1 MGIYVHETA
10 TVEEGAKIGEGTRIW
25 HQAHVRSG
33 SEIGS
38 GCNIGKNCYIDA
50 GAKIGNRV
58 KIQNNVSVY
67 HGVEI
72 GDDVF
77 VGPSAV
83 FTNDFYPRAFSTDW
97 EVAETRI
104 EKGASIC
111 ANATIVC
118 GHRIGE
124 YATVGAGSVV
134 TKDVPAYAL
143 VAGNPARQIG
153 WVCKC
158 GHRLDETMTC
168 PACGER
174 YTEIV
179 KKT

>member
-1 MGIYVHETA
+1 MGVYIHETA

-25 HQAHVRSG
+25 HQAHVRGG

-83 FTNDFYPRAFSTDW
+83 FTNDFYPRAFSTNW
-97 EVAETRI
+97 KVAETHI

-168 PACGER
+168 PACGE
-174 YTEIV
+174 THAEII